1 MATSVV
7 QTKNPSSLRMRF
19 DCGLNDDGKS
29 IIKSKTYSNL
39 RPTAAPLDV
48 FNVAD
53 ALASLQKHDVLE
65 ISKQDSTTI
74 SE

>member
-7 QTKNPSSLRMRF
+7 QSKNPSSLRMRF
-19 DCGLNDDGKS
+19 DCGFNDEGKS

-39 RPTAAPLDV
+39 KPTAAALDIY
-48 FNVAD
+48 NVAD

-65 ISKQDSTTI
+65 VSKQDSTTI

>member
-19 DCGLNDDGKS
+19 DCGLNNEGKS